1 MSTTVDNAE
10 QKTPAWTMDPSHSSV
25 GFAVRHMM
33 FTTVRGSF
41 PKFNIDLNFDESN
54 PERSS
59 VEARIDAASIDTR
72 DEKRDEHL
80 RSADFLSAE
89 QYPNIVFKSRRIEPD
104 RENRYRIIGD
114 LTIRDVKREVAMDA
128 TLAGSGKTPWGATVA
143 GFSAETMISRKD
155 FGLTWNV
162 GLETGG
168 LLVGDE
174 LKISLDVEAV
184 KQS

>member
-1 MSTTVDNAE
+1 MANVVEKVTE
-10 QKTPAWTMDPSHSSV
+10 KTAIWTMDPAHSSV

-33 FTTVRGSF
+33 FTTARGSF
-41 PKFNIDLNFDESN
+41 AKFDISLSFDEAN

-59 VEARIDAASIDTR
+59 VEARIDTASINTG

-89 QYPNIVFKSRRIEPD
+89 QYPNIVFQSRRVETVGQ
-104 RENRYRIIGD
+104 ERYRIIGD
-114 LTIRDVKREVAMDA
+114 LTMRDVKKEVVLDA
-128 TLAGSGKTPWGATVA
+128 TFAGTGKSPWGTMVA
-143 GFSAETMISRKD
+143 GFNAETRINRKD

-168 LLVGDE
+168 VLVGDQV
-174 LKISLDVEAV
+174 KIALEIEAV
-184 KQS
+184 KQA